1 VLQASPAPET
11 YHWHTSA
18 FDDSVLLHGRYRLSA
33 SALDG
38 CYSFACDANSRAMNP
53 SGADGGNLVP
63 PDWFEDVVYIWT
75 NPSISV
81 AVVSEN

>member
-1 VLQASPAPET
+1 M
-11 YHWHTSA
+11 
-18 FDDSVLLHGRYRLSA
+18 RA

-38 CYSFACDANSRAMNP
+38 CYSFNCEANSRAMNP
-53 SGADGGNLVP
+53 SGADGGNLIP
-63 PDWFEDVVYIWT
+63 PDWYEDVVYIYA